1 MEEFLKK
8 PLSPSRANQ
17 FKDCELAFRYR
28 SIDQLP
34 EPPSTAAVRGNLVH
48 LVLERLFEH
57 SANSRT
63 FHTAV
68 NLFDSAFDD
77 LLANNPKFLPAID
90 SSVLWD
96 ANADFT
102 GLSADIAAREKFISD
117 GIKLV
122 EKYFTLETPTN
133 LEATHRELPLS
144 TTLDEGIAIHGII
157 DRVEI
162 NPTGDIRISD
172 YKTGKS
178 PHPRFQQKVWFQLLF
193 YALLVEKEFGTLPKA
208 LQLLYLGDGKRLD
221 YTPTRED
228 ITAIQTEITE
238 ISKRIRRSVE
248 TGIFEPKES
257 KLCDYCH
264 HQKICP
270 AKGGKQLPWPIER

>member
-1 MEEFLKK
+1 MDEYLKK

-17 FKDCELAFRYR
+17 FRDCELAFRYR

-57 SANSRT
+57 SAQERT
-63 FHTAV
+63 VQTAV
-68 NLFDSAFDD
+68 NLFDAAFDD
-77 LLANNPKFLPAID
+77 LLNDNPKFLPAID
-90 SSVLWD
+90 PSVLW
-96 ANADFT
+96 NETADFT
-102 GLSADIAAREKFISD
+102 GLSADKAAREKFIAD

-122 EKYFTLETPTN
+122 EKYFTLETPSN
-133 LEATHRELPLS
+133 LEATHRELPLA
-144 TTLDEGIAIHGII
+144 TTLDDGVAIHGII

-162 NPTGDIRISD
+162 NPSGDIRISD

-193 YALLVEKEFGTLPKA
+193 YALLVEKELGTLPKA
-208 LQLLYLGDGKRLD
+208 LQLLYLGDGNRLD
-221 YTPTRED
+221 YTPSRDD
-228 ITAIQTEITE
+228 IANIQAE
-238 ISKRIRRSVE
+238 ISSISQKIRRSVE

-264 HQKICP
+264 HQKLCP
-270 AKGGKQLPWPIER
+270 AKGGTQLPWPIER